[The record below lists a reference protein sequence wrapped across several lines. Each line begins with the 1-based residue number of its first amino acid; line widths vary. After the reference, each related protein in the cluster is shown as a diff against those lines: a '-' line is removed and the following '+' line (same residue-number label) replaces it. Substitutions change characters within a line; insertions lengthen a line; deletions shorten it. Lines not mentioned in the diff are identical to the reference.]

1 MGPKTGKANKGDH
14 TKRSKKSGGR
24 RKSERRPLYQRT
36 ADTLGKIL
44 ESMKPGMFLPS
55 EPDLAKQLGVSRA
68 TLREAI
74 RTFEERGQLIRR
86 QGIGTYISH
95 LPPVIDTGLEVLE
108 SVATLAS
115 RINLDI
121 EMTGLDVCERQPTE
135 IEKNQFGIKDTD
147 AVIEVSRVLVT
158 SDRPVSYLIDILPQ
172 DILPAETFEDDF
184 KGSVLDIFLQ
194 RGELSQGHSRTNIT
208 AISAPADIARQLQI
222 SRKEVLLVLEAWL
235 YTDEGKVIDHSFTYS
250 LPGVFK
256 FHVVR
261 RVGR

>member
-1 MGPKTGKANKGDH
+1 MGSKTGKANKADRK
-14 TKRSKKSGGR
+14 KRSKKSGGR

-36 ADTLGKIL
+36 ADKL
-44 ESMKPGMFLPS
+44 EKMLASMKPGTFLPS
-55 EPDLAKQLGVSRA
+55 EPALAKQLGVSRA

-86 QGIGTYISH
+86 QGIGTYVSH

-115 RINLDI
+115 RIDLDI
-121 EMTGLDVCERQPTE
+121 EMVGLDVQERQPTE
-135 IEKNQFGIKDTD
+135 IEKERFGIAGSE
-147 AVIEVSRVLVT
+147 AVMEVSRVLVT

-172 DILPAETFEDDF
+172 GILPAKTFKDNF

-194 RGELSQGHSRTNIT
+194 RGELSLGHSRTNIT
-208 AISAPADIARQLQI
+208 AISAPANIARQLQI

>member
-1 MGPKTGKANKGDH
+1 MGNDKKR
-14 TKRSKKSGGR
+14 TKRSTRR

-36 ADTLGKIL
+36 TDKLGKML
-44 ESMKPGMFLPS
+44 ETMKPGTFLPS
-55 EPDLAKQLGVSRA
+55 EPALAKQLGVSRA

-74 RTFEERGQLIRR
+74 RTFEERGQVIRR

-115 RINLDI
+115 RIDLEI
-121 EMTGLDVCERQPTE
+121 EMAGLDVRERQPTE
-135 IEKNQFGIKDTD
+135 YEKDRFGIGDSEP
-147 AVIEVSRVLVT
+147 VVEVSRVLVT
-158 SDRPVSYLIDILPQ
+158 HGRPVTYLIDVLPKG
-172 DILPAETFEDDF
+172 ILPAKTYEDNF
-184 KGSVLDIFLQ
+184 QGSVLDILLQ
-194 RGELSQGHSRTNIT
+194 RGELSLGHSRTEIT
-208 AISAPADIARQLQI
+208 AISAPADIARRLQI

-235 YTDEGKVIDHSFTYS
+235 YTNEGKAIDHSFSYS

>member
-1 MGPKTGKANKGDH
+1 MGPKTAKADKGGR
-14 TKRSKKSGGR
+14 KIRSQKSGGR

-36 ADTLGKIL
+36 ADTLGKML
-44 ESMKPGMFLPS
+44 ESMKPGTFLPS
-55 EPDLAKQLGVSRA
+55 EPDLAKQLGISRA

-86 QGIGTYISH
+86 QGIGTYVSH

-108 SVATLAS
+108 SVPTLAS
-115 RINLDI
+115 RIDLEI
-121 EMTGLDVCERQPTE
+121 AMAGLKVQERQPTE
-135 IEKNQFGIKDTD
+135 LEKNQFGMKDKEL
-147 AVIEVSRVLVT
+147 VVEVSRVLVT
-158 SDRPVSYLIDILPQ
+158 SDRPVAYLIDILPKG
-172 DILPAETFEDDF
+172 ILPPETFNEDF
-184 KGSVLDIFLQ
+184 KGSVLDIFLK
-194 RGELSQGHSRTNIT
+194 RRELSLGHSRTNLT

-235 YTDEGKVIDHSFTYS
+235 YTDEGKAIDHSFSYF

>member
-1 MGPKTGKANKGDH
+1 MGPKQGKSYKGDSKKR
-14 TKRSKKSGGR
+14 TKRSSRR

-36 ADTLGKIL
+36 ADKLGKML
-44 ESMKPGMFLPS
+44 ETMKPGTFLPS
-55 EPDLAKQLGVSRA
+55 EPALAEQLGVSRA

-74 RTFEERGQLIRR
+74 RTFEERGQVIRR
-86 QGIGTYISH
+86 QGIGTYVSH

-115 RINLDI
+115 RIDLEI
-121 EMTGLDVCERQPTE
+121 EMAGLNVQERQPTE
-135 IEKNQFGIKDTD
+135 LEKSQFGIEDKEP
-147 AVIEVSRVLVT
+147 VVEVSRVLAT
-158 SDRPVSYLIDILPQ
+158 SDRPVTYLIDILPKG
-172 DILPAETFEDDF
+172 ILSPETFNEDF

-194 RGELSQGHSRTNIT
+194 RPELSLGHSRTDLT
-208 AISAPADIARQLQI
+208 AISAPANIARQLQI

-235 YTDEGKVIDHSFTYS
+235 YTNEGKAIDHSFSYF

>member
-1 MGPKTGKANKGDH
+1 MGPKSGRTSKGGGI
-14 TKRSKKSGGR
+14 KRSKKGSRR

-36 ADTLGKIL
+36 ADTLGRML
-44 ESMKPGMFLPS
+44 EKMAPGTFLPS
-55 EPDLAKQLGVSRA
+55 EPILAKQLGVSRA

-74 RTFEERGQLIRR
+74 RTFEERGQVIRR
-86 QGIGTYISH
+86 QGIGTYVSH
-95 LPPVIDTGLEVLE
+95 LPPIIDTGLEVLE

-115 RINLDI
+115 RIDLDI
-121 EMTGLDVCERQPTE
+121 EMVGLDVQERQPTE
-135 IEKNQFGIKDTD
+135 IEKERFGIGGSE
-147 AVIEVSRVLVT
+147 AVIEVTRVLVT
-158 SDRPVSYLIDILPQ
+158 SDRPVSYLIDVLPQ
-172 DILPAETFEDDF
+172 GILPAKTFKDNF

-194 RGELSQGHSRTNIT
+194 RDELSLGHSRTNIT

-235 YTDEGKVIDHSFTYS
+235 YTDEGKAIDHSFTYS